1 MDAVFDITSPD
12 RVLSQQRRWYRAW
25 PLNVITFA
33 RRKPLGAIGAVLVFL
48 MLFAAVFVDLAW
60 LGNNTPLLAPS
71 GYNDQTFGAENLG
84 SSWSHPLGTD
94 ALGRDIL
101 SRILYGARISALIGF
116 ATVVIAGAA
125 SLTLGTVSG
134 YFSGWTD
141 TITQRLVDILLAIPP
156 IILLIFGLSVFATRS
171 GPYVRMVWIIL
182 ILSVIITASS
192 ARVVRGAAIATSN
205 NQYIDAARTIG
216 ATNLRI
222 IFHHLVPNVIPVV
235 IVLATVQLGAVILA
249 EASISFL
256 GYGIPEPFPSWGV
269 MLSISGSSQFTAYPM
284 QAVWPG
290 LAIAFAV
297 FGFNMLGDALRD
309 VLDPRLRGS
318 R

>member
-1 MDAVFDITSPD
+1 MDAVFDITGPD
-12 RVLSQQRRWYRAW
+12 RALAPQRRWYRAW
-25 PLNVITFA
+25 PRNVLKFA
-33 RRKPLGAIGAVLVFL
+33 RSKPLGAIGGLIVFG

-60 LGNNTPLLAPS
+60 LGIDGPFLAPS

-84 SSWSHPLGTD
+84 MSWSHPMGTD
-94 ALGRDIL
+94 ELGRDIF
-101 SRILYGARISALIGF
+101 SRILYGARISAVIGF
-116 ATVVIAGAA
+116 STVVIAGAM
-125 SLTLGTVSG
+125 SLALGTISG
-134 YFSGWTD
+134 YFSGWID
-141 TITQRLVDILLAIPP
+141 TIIQRLVDILLAIPP

-171 GPYVRMVWIIL
+171 GPYVKMVWIIL
-182 ILSVIITASS
+182 ILSIIITAAS
-192 ARVVRGAAIATSN
+192 ARVVRGAAISTAN

-216 ATNLRI
+216 ATNSRI
-222 IFHHLVPNVIPVV
+222 IFYHLVPNVIPVV

-249 EASISFL
+249 ESSISFL
-256 GYGIPEPFPSWGV
+256 GYGIPSPFPSWGA

-290 LAIAFAV
+290 LAIALAV
-297 FGFNMLGDALRD
+297 YGFNMLGDALRD